1 MSTLSDP
8 DGGFLVPIEMDK
20 KIERLATDAVAMRR
34 LANVKTTT
42 GEYKKPISA
51 GGASG
56 GWVAE
61 KGDRDETDT
70 PELKLFA
77 PAMSELYALPE
88 VTQKLLDMSDF
99 DVAEWLIE
107 EINDVFV
114 SMEGAAFITGNA
126 VGKPKGI
133 LAYDTVANA
142 SWEWGKIGYVA
153 GGNASLLNDVDAL
166 IDLQHA
172 LKPVYRRNG
181 IWLMNDTTLSVV
193 RKLKDG
199 DGNYIWRPG
208 LTDGAPDMLLG
219 KPVEVDDNMPD
230 IGADAYP
237 IAFADFKRAYTI
249 VDHKAG
255 IRLLRDP
262 YTKKGY
268 VKFYTTKRVA
278 GGVSNH
284 QAIKLLKIT
293 KG

>member
-1 MSTLSDP
+1 M
-8 DGGFLVPIEMDK
+8 
-20 KIERLATDAVAMRR
+20 
-34 LANVKTTT
+34 
-42 GEYKKPISA
+42 
-51 GGASG
+51 
-56 GWVAE
+56 
-61 KGDRDETDT
+61 
-70 PELKLFA
+70 
-77 PAMSELYALPE
+77 
-88 VTQKLLDMSDF
+88 
-99 DVAEWLIE
+99 
-107 EINDVFV
+107 
-114 SMEGAAFITGNA
+114 
-126 VGKPKGI
+126 
-133 LAYDTVANA
+133 
-142 SWEWGKIGYVA
+142 
-153 GGNASLLNDVDAL
+153 DAL
-166 IDLQHA
+166 INLQHA

-262 YTKKGY
+262 YTKKVY

-284 QAIKLLKIT
+284 QAIKLLKIAE
-293 KG
+293 G